1 MDICHR
7 SIALGCFDAMRMA
20 MIRYQ
25 FPFDVIGKGLRE
37 SIFNLVPIS
46 GPGRRRFTGSLGTGS
61 LNVVK
66 SILSEPSMDK
76 AALH

>member
-20 MIRYQ
+20 IRYQ

-46 GPGRRRFTGSLGTGS
+46 GPGRRRSTGSFGTGS
-61 LNVVK
+61 LNVVVHL
-66 SILSEPSMDK
+66 IRAPNG
-76 AALH
+76 